1 MQLNNALAEAL
12 GTGNG
17 EEEEEEE
24 EGEKKEESA
33 KSVEGDKTENEDV
46 SREEIVKK
54 LIRRTVE
61 NLIQHYKKEVLKLM
75 NEFRT
80 MLGKTFSISL

>member
-1 MQLNNALAEAL
+1 MQLNNVLAEAL

-24 EGEKKEESA
+24 EGEEEESA
-33 KSVEGDKTENEDV
+33 KSVEGDKMEDEDV

-54 LIRRTVE
+54 LIR
-61 NLIQHYKKEVLKLM
+61 
-75 NEFRT
+75 
-80 MLGKTFSISL
+80 

>member
-1 MQLNNALAEAL
+1 MQLNSVLAEAL

-17 EEEEEEE
+17 EEEEEEGWKE
-24 EGEKKEESA
+24 EEEESA

-54 LIRRTVE
+54 LIR
-61 NLIQHYKKEVLKLM
+61 
-75 NEFRT
+75 
-80 MLGKTFSISL
+80 